1 MNPVATLSINHLP
14 LAALAPVRGVAIVAA
29 LLVVVVL
36 LISPFT
42 GAGST

>member
-1 MNPVATLSINHLP
+1 MNSAAAALPQTLTTLPVEGLLLAP
-14 LAALAPVRGVAIVAA
+14 LAIV
-29 LLVVVVL
+29 LVVVVL